1 MTEDASLLASQSA
14 TLQPSPPPR
23 YEFRVFGERL
33 EATRDILANLGTPL
47 SVEKRI
53 DIYVVAPDRLKASL
67 KLREGALDL
76 KLLRGRFGP
85 LELWE
90 PADRATLPLQAEAVR
105 RRFFDRADLELE
117 LPDTLV
123 TAEILLDQLSTT
135 LGFKAI
141 QVSKSRQQFRLGDAF
156 GEFTEI
162 RADRRPAQTVA
173 VEGEAALDVV
183 ATIERLGLAGR
194 CNRSYQHYLHM
205 LAFWPAGGP
214 DTIDP
219 MQNRRHPL

>member
-1 MTEDASLLASQSA
+1 MTDDATLLARRPA
-14 TLQPSPPPR
+14 AVEPRPPR

-33 EATRDILANLGTPL
+33 EVMRAVLAEIGSPL
-47 SVEKRI
+47 PVEQRI
-53 DIYVVAPDRLKASL
+53 DIYVVAPERLQASL

-90 PADRATLPLQAEAVR
+90 PADRALLPLQAEAVR
-105 RRFFDRADLELE
+105 RRFLDRAELELD

-123 TAEILLDQLSTT
+123 TAEMLLDHLSTT

-141 QVSKSRQQFRLGDAF
+141 QVSKSREQFRLGDAL

-183 ATIERLGLAGR
+183 ALIERLGLAGR
-194 CNRSYQHYLHM
+194 SNRSYQHYLHT
-205 LAFWPAGGP
+205 LAFGPAGGP
-214 DTIDP
+214 DTVDP
-219 MQNRRHPL
+219 MQDRRHPL